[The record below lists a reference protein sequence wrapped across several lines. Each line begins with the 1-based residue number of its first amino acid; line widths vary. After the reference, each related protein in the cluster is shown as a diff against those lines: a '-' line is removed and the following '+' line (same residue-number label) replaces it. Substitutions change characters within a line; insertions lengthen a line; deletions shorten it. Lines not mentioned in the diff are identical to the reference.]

1 MSDMKEMNLE
11 EMGQVAGGVKQP
23 VMIAASLV
31 FNGPGTQYAQIATIS
46 SGCLVTPTGS
56 ELPDTNGNV
65 WYEISSPTRGWI
77 CKSDPLQ
84 TVTMNA

>member
-31 FNGPGTQYAQIATIS
+31 FNGPGTQYAQIAIIS
-46 SGCLVTPTGS
+46 SGCFVIPTGS
-56 ELPDTNGNV
+56 ELSDAEGNL

-77 CKSDPLQ
+77 CRNDTIN

>member
-1 MSDMKEMNLE
+1 MSDMKEMNME
-11 EMGQVAGGVKQP
+11 EMSRVSGGIKQP
-23 VMIAASLV
+23 VRITASLV

-46 SGCLVTPTGS
+46 SGCFVIPTGS
-56 ELPDTNGNV
+56 ELSDAEGNI

-77 CKSDPLQ
+77 CRNDTIN